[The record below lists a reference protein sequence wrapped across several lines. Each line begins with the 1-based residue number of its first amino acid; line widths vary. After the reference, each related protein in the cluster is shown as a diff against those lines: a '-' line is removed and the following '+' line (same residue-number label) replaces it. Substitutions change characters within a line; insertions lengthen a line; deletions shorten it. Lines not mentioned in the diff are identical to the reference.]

1 MCVYKRA
8 TTRSKLHFAA
18 FVAAAISTIIIGGNA
33 SAATTTGGI
42 ITEGNA
48 RWEYSLKTDGDNQ
61 ELSIMF
67 YDKDPDAT
75 TITVPSLA
83 DLTDGSVPGITATL
97 DTYFLKNAD
106 TAAQTTAYE
115 ATYPRRTATAST
127 TKLDMTNTSKIQ
139 ILGVKPIIDPN
150 TETELV
156 FGENMVIGDN
166 VDISVEYTV
175 CSSWSYNSRNRT
187 YSCKSSRVS
196 LNRSDIES
204 RFPNFKDMSTEDQLA
219 FAPTASDLG
228 CIISGWSMSTAPVAG
243 TCYIPDSSVY
253 YAPKTTTKRA
263 SKAFANYKLKLTNF
277 GDFNYLG
284 WNTFEGSTFNAANTT
299 MTIEHSGYMGGDIF
313 KNTNI
318 TKAIIKTEETG
329 PGLFRDCGDLTEVEF
344 ADNITK
350 VTNDTFAGTGITSL
364 DFSNTNIKNIGA
376 RAFDGVHLTSLNLSG
391 VNTIQ
396 YAAFR
401 DHTLTELTLPK
412 SIMKLEA
419 ASFKNDTLKKLTIA
433 YDTMQVGTTLPLSTI
448 IGKNEGWSGGSIAVE
463 ELNIIA
469 PYGANE
475 EVASTHL
482 NYDQYRWHTNCW
494 TGEYLETDI
503 RETNY
508 QAMKPYAW
516 DGKYQPTMEQC
527 YGAAVGYGW
536 VDRSEYG
543 GKSAYITSGNL
554 GYKFEDDFINVNSYK
569 NIIAPLYFYG
579 FASLKKLSIGEGIE
593 YVGSSAFDLQL
604 GSTIS
609 GPILDEVLLPA
620 NSLKG
625 IGNLAFAHNRFDT
638 DLPKSL
644 TFIGAGAFQYNNYL
658 DFNFDF
664 PNLVAVGDY
673 AFAETKARDVIF
685 TSSLKYIGNQVFEK
699 FYDYNSKT
707 LHDVTIDLDI
717 FGPEVNVPSLR
728 FNPAKNEW
736 SGQFGF
742 TAMIAGG
749 CYAPEYGTITF
760 TDKVQHEFPSL
771 FVTDALEK
779 KWGGR
784 HYEWFF
790 GIQGCGQGF
799 SAKKIDM
806 SKTGWKVLPKMMT
819 YGSYADE
826 FVLPEHLEVISERA
840 FNTAVIKEPLV
851 IPDSVKIIGDGA
863 FECSYLRYWSSGVPY
878 NPGKEL
884 SLIKINSLPSSLEYI
899 GDEAFYGLSTLT
911 ADLNAPNLYKVG
923 IRAFQGTNVRDVLI
937 PEGVTVLRE
946 GTFADAPSLRNITID
961 TDFGAAVTN
970 PVDRTINA
978 FQAPQSLINFF
989 SDIPEENRAE
999 KAWRFAV
1006 SKYMEDKTEWVNA
1019 RWENGVQVEEGHY
1032 KNSYDLVGKN
1042 FETFYTIFN
1051 QTMKS
1056 AQGTYSGSNGGQEL
1070 SGEHYGK
1077 VIFTDK
1083 NVTNVPGN
1091 IGVFSWLSYD
1101 EFDMSATEWT
1111 MLTTAW
1117 TPFGG
1122 ATIGELHLPHGLTTI
1137 NNCAFQ
1143 RATVEQPFSVPG
1155 SVETIS
1161 NNSFQFAKLNGIS
1174 FNSGTKTIASHAF
1187 EFAEITEPFA
1197 LPDTLITVDDYSFL
1211 LASGKITNMLPDSV
1225 KTIGNAAFFGSDM
1238 ADDVTI
1244 PGSVTKIGGSAFNAG
1259 PTDVH
1264 YDTVTIEPDLTTENT
1279 GWGDSGELVHQMFWN
1294 AKMDKMTIKSNRLVG
1309 YEKPDSE
1316 EVTWGDETRTVYY
1329 EEFWHMPFEE
1339 IEITNLPTITYAA
1352 FRNCEFLKKVDM
1364 GKNTNLRTI
1373 RDLAFKDDEKLE
1385 QVIFAPGIKDETVV
1399 INESAFE
1406 NTGFKT
1412 VGKAGSDFNLNAA
1425 HFDAAPKVF
1434 MNGKKIT
1441 KVEVPET
1448 YSNGTLPEKTFA
1460 NAPELTEATIDYRV
1474 KRIDNAAFSNDN
1486 KLKRIFIWGN
1496 TIVMDENLPDY
1507 HPPVLGGMGEGGSE
1521 SGSAETFGPTI
1532 PEGTDIYAY
1541 STSPTESYAAFN
1553 GRESFDGTFYPLD
1566 EVLYLTTN
1574 KTYVKIDDNKDFD
1587 KNGLTVYG
1595 LRRDGMVVESDSW
1608 AEYDDNSYSRHDA
1621 ELTFAKMEP
1630 TIEENPDFGT
1640 VWDTPVPKAELNF
1653 ANVNFETIDYE
1664 LVEDPEGPEGVKL
1677 INIIY
1682 TDKYTEGKPD
1692 TDVLPMS
1699 DDVDPI
1705 PFIPDIIPDTPVTSA
1720 INIFAYIT
1728 SFGTASGVLAV
1739 VIRNKLARSRR

>member
-1 MCVYKRA
+1 MCIYKRA

-106 TAAQTTAYE
+106 TAAQNTAYGS
-115 ATYPRRTATAST
+115 TYPRRTATAT
-127 TKLDMTNTSKIQ
+127 TNKLDMTNTSKIQ
-139 ILGVKPIIDPN
+139 ILGVKPIIDSSV
-150 TETELV
+150 ETELV

-166 VDISVEYTV
+166 ADISVEYTI
-175 CSSWSYNSRNRT
+175 CGSWSYNSRNKT
-187 YSCKSSRVS
+187 YSCNSRRVT

-204 RFPNFKDMSTEDQLA
+204 RFPNYKEMSVEDQLA

-228 CIISGWSMSTAPVAG
+228 CVISGWSMKTAPVSG
-243 TCYIPDSSVY
+243 TCYIPQESDY
-253 YAPKTTTKRA
+253 YLPRTTTKRV
-263 SKAFANYKLKLTNF
+263 SEAFANYKLKLTNF
-277 GDFNYLG
+277 GDFNYVG
-284 WNTFEGSTFNAANTT
+284 WGAFKNSTFNDANKT
-299 MTIEHSGYMGGDIF
+299 MTINMSGLMGSNIF
-313 KNTNI
+313 QNTNVE
-318 TKAIIKTEETG
+318 KAIIQTDQIG
-329 PGLFRDCGDLTEVEF
+329 AGLFRDCAYLTEFEF
-344 ADNITK
+344 AANISR
-350 VTNDTFAGTGITSL
+350 VPNDIFAGTGITSV
-364 DFSNTNIKNIGA
+364 DFTGTSITTIGP
-376 RAFDGVHLTSLNLSG
+376 RAFDGAAITSVNLNGISR
-391 VNTIQ
+391 IE

-401 DHTLTELTLPK
+401 NVKLTELLLPK
-412 SIMKLEA
+412 SLTKLEA
-419 ASFKNDTLKKLTIA
+419 SSFQSTTLKKLTIA
-433 YDTMQVGTTLPLSTI
+433 YDTMQIGMALPINVIL
-448 IGKNEGWSGGSIAVE
+448 GGYGWNAGSVSVE
-463 ELNIIA
+463 ELNVIA
-469 PYGANE
+469 PYAADE
-475 EVASTHL
+475 AVSQTHL
-482 NYDQYRWHTNCW
+482 NYDQYRWHVNCY
-494 TGEYLETDI
+494 TTEYLEDDLRDI
-503 RETNY
+503 NYTATNPWGWNSATQQY
-508 QAMKPYAW
+508 DKPTTGTCTAASYGYA
-516 DGKYQPTMEQC
+516 
-527 YGAAVGYGW
+527 W

-543 GKSAYITSGNL
+543 GKGAYIASGNL
-554 GYKFEDDFINVNSYK
+554 VYKLEDDFANANSYK

-579 FASLKKLSIGEGIE
+579 FTSLKKLSIGEGIE
-593 YVGSSAFDLQL
+593 YVGSSAFDYSW

-609 GPILDEVLLPA
+609 GPILDEVSLPA

-638 DLPKSL
+638 DLPQSL

-699 FYDYNSKT
+699 YYDYSSKT

-717 FGPEVNVPSLR
+717 FGTEVNVPSLR
-728 FNPAKNEW
+728 YNPAKNEW

-760 TDKVQHEFPSL
+760 TDKVQTEFPSNFL
-771 FVTDALEK
+771 TDYADAK
-779 KWGGR
+779 GWDGYG
-784 HYEWFF
+784 WFF
-790 GIQGCGQGF
+790 GLHGCGYGF
-799 SAKKIDM
+799 HADKIDM
-806 SKTGWKVLPKMMT
+806 SKTGWRVLPKMMT
-819 YGSYADE
+819 YGSYVDE
-826 FVLPEHLEVISERA
+826 FLLPEHLEAISERA
-840 FNTAVIKEPLV
+840 FNTAIIKEPLV
-851 IPDSVKIIGDGA
+851 IPDSVKVIGDAA
-863 FECSYLRYWSSGVPY
+863 FECAYLDKPSTTTPPY
-878 NPGKEL
+878 NPDREL
-884 SLIKINSLPSSLEYI
+884 TTIKIESLPTSLEYI

-911 ADLNAPNLYKVG
+911 ADLNAPNLYKLG
-923 IRAFQGTNVRDVLI
+923 TRAFQGTNVRDVLI
-937 PEGVTVLRE
+937 PEGVTTLRE

-961 TDFGAAVTN
+961 TDFGAAVAN
-970 PVDRTINA
+970 GVNRSPESFR
-978 FQAPQSLINFF
+978 APQSVKDFY
-989 SDIPEENRAE
+989 SDIEDTDLRNN
-999 KAWRFAV
+999 KIWRFAV
-1006 SKYMEDKTEWVNA
+1006 SKKLDDTKTSTTYGDNYNLA
-1019 RWENGVQVEEGHY
+1019 
-1032 KNSYDLVGKN
+1032 GKN

-1051 QTMKS
+1051 KTMNS
-1056 AQGTYSGSNGGQEL
+1056 ATSSRAGSNGGQEL

-1083 NVTNVPGN
+1083 NVTNIATSSG

-1122 ATIGELHLPHGLTTI
+1122 ATIGELHLPHGLETI

-1143 RATVEQPFSVPG
+1143 WATVEEPFEIPASVT
-1155 SVETIS
+1155 SITE
-1161 NNSFQFAKLNGIS
+1161 NSFQWAKLKGITMNDGLKDIKSSAFQWSEIENDLTLPETLETIGWAS
-1174 FNSGTKTIASHAF
+1174 FMEADVNIANA
-1187 EFAEITEPFA
+1187 
-1197 LPDTLITVDDYSFL
+1197 
-1211 LASGKITNMLPDSV
+1211 LPDSV
-1225 KTIGNAAFFGSDM
+1225 KKIDGAAFFGTDFT
-1238 ADDVTI
+1238 DNLVI
-1244 PGSVTKIGGSAFNAG
+1244 PGSVTTIGSSAFNAG
-1259 PTDVH
+1259 SADVH
-1264 YDTVTIEPDLTTENT
+1264 YDKVTIVPDLTIQTA
-1279 GWGDSGELVHQMFWN
+1279 SGQRVHQMFWN
-1294 AKMDKMTIKSNRLVG
+1294 TEIEKLVIDSNTLVAIEQGVDGPVSEWDNGEEFYNMAIK
-1309 YEKPDSE
+1309 
-1316 EVTWGDETRTVYY
+1316 EVTLNNI
-1329 EEFWHMPFEE
+1329 PK
-1339 IEITNLPTITYAA
+1339 ITYSAFNKCTKLEKVDLSRNTKIREIDDKAFMNDSKLHIIEFSPDIENETVVLGINSFTNTGFTTIGKKGSDFDLYAA
-1352 FRNCEFLKKVDM
+1352 HFDGSGTEVFSKMAALKKVDVPS
-1364 GKNTNLRTI
+1364 TFSSATI
-1373 RDLAFKDDEKLE
+1373 
-1385 QVIFAPGIKDETVV
+1385 
-1399 INESAFE
+1399 
-1406 NTGFKT
+1406 
-1412 VGKAGSDFNLNAA
+1412 
-1425 HFDAAPKVF
+1425 
-1434 MNGKKIT
+1434 
-1441 KVEVPET
+1441 
-1448 YSNGTLPEKTFA
+1448 PEKTFVD
-1460 NAPELTEATIDYRV
+1460 APELEEATIDYRV
-1474 KRIDNAAFSNDN
+1474 KRIDNAAFANDN

-1496 TIVMDENLPDY
+1496 TVVLDENLPDY
-1507 HPPVLGGMGEGGSE
+1507 VPPINGMGADGDEDPD
-1521 SGSAETFGPTI
+1521 AETFGPTI

-1541 STSPTESYAAFN
+1541 STSPTENYAAFN

-1621 ELTFAKMEP
+1621 ELSFAKMEP

-1692 TDVLPMS
+1692 TDVLPY
-1699 DDVDPI
+1699 VEPPVPI
-1705 PFIPDIIPDTPVTSA
+1705 PVPVPDSPVTSA
-1720 INIFAYIT
+1720 INIFAYIA
-1728 SFGTASGVLAV
+1728 SFGAASGVLAV
-1739 VIRNKLARSRR
+1739 VIRNKLARNRR

>member
-1 MCVYKRA
+1 MCIYNRA

-156 FGENMVIGDN
+156 FGENMVIGDQEAL
-166 VDISVEYTV
+166 IATFGV
-175 CSSWSYNSRNRT
+175 CLEGRTWVNKNKRYYGCNRT
-187 YSCKSSRVS
+187 GTRDFDVHGDAYANWSTMTSAQKLAYIGCNDASNINSSNYQSISPTNCFAYTSNQKTRTA
-196 LNRSDIES
+196 L
-204 RFPNFKDMSTEDQLA
+204 LGYA
-219 FAPTASDLG
+219 F
-228 CIISGWSMSTAPVAG
+228 SG
-243 TCYIPDSSVY
+243 
-253 YAPKTTTKRA
+253 
-263 SKAFANYKLKLTNF
+263 YKLKLTNF
-277 GDFNYLG
+277 VESNFNYIG
-284 WNTFEGSTFNAANTT
+284 GMSFKNSVFNAANTA
-299 MTIEHSGYMGGDIF
+299 MTIEGDAFWGIDIF
-313 KNTNI
+313 ANTNI
-318 TKAIIKTEETG
+318 TKAIIKTDTIG
-329 PGLFRDCGDLTEVEF
+329 AGIFRDCANLSEVEFDSSVTKVSDDAFAGSGLTSISFEGTNIKTIGPRAFEGGHLTNVNLSGINRIEYKAFRYNKDLTE
-344 ADNITK
+344 I
-350 VTNDTFAGTGITSL
+350 
-364 DFSNTNIKNIGA
+364 
-376 RAFDGVHLTSLNLSG
+376 
-391 VNTIQ
+391 
-396 YAAFR
+396 YM
-401 DHTLTELTLPK
+401 PK
-412 SIMKLEA
+412 SINYL
-419 ASFKNDTLKKLTIA
+419 KNAIFEGDSNLKKVTVA
-433 YDTMQVGTTLPLSTI
+433 YDTLSSGTILSFNMLF
-448 IGKNEGWSGGSIAVE
+448 GEGWQAGSVPVE
-463 ELNIIA
+463 ELTVLA

-475 EVASTHL
+475 QVSSTHVS
-482 NYDQYRWHTNCW
+482 YDDYRWHYDCKSM
-494 TGEYLETDI
+494 EYVE
-503 RETNY
+503 NY
-508 QAMKPYAW
+508 EPGPNSW
-516 DGKYQPTMEQC
+516 SEPSTHC
-527 YGAAVGYGW
+527 TAAAYGW
-536 VDRSEYG
+536 GGVDRSYYG
-543 GKSAYITSGNL
+543 GRNIANPDNAKL
-554 GYKFEDDFINVNSYK
+554 EDDYVDTSNYK
-569 NIIAPLYFYG
+569 NILAPMYFYG
-579 FASLKKLSIGEGIE
+579 LTNLKSLTIGEGYE
-593 YVGSSAFDLQL
+593 YIGSSAFDSQQGYYEGGPSL
-604 GSTIS
+604 STF
-609 GPILDEVLLPA
+609 VLPT

-625 IGNLAFAHNRFDT
+625 VGNLAFAHLKGDVDIPQSIEFFGAASFAYNINLEFD
-638 DLPKSL
+638 
-644 TFIGAGAFQYNNYL
+644 
-658 DFNFDF
+658 FDF
-664 PNLVAVGDY
+664 PNAKVLGDY
-673 AFAETKARDVIF
+673 AFMTTRPHDITLNSKLV
-685 TSSLKYIGNQVFEK
+685 YIG
-699 FYDYNSKT
+699 YNPFGT
-707 LHDVTIDLDI
+707 YRTQDAHLIHDVTVDLDLFSPDI
-717 FGPEVNVPSLR
+717 VVAPIKNLWKPEIYENG
-728 FNPAKNEW
+728 
-736 SGQFGF
+736 GQFHF
-742 TAMIAGG
+742 TNIIAGMG
-749 CYAPEYGTITF
+749 SSPHYGTITF
-760 TDKVQHEFPSL
+760 TNRVQTEFPSEFL
-771 FVTDALEK
+771 TIYAEK
-779 KWGGR
+779 TGWSG
-784 HYEWFF
+784 YLWFF
-790 GIQGCGQGF
+790 GIQGYGQGF
-799 SAKKIDM
+799 NAEKIDM

-826 FVLPEHLEVISERA
+826 FLLPEHLEAIEERA
-840 FNTAVIKEPLV
+840 FNNAVIKEPLV
-851 IPDSVKIIGDGA
+851 IPDSVKVIGDAA
-863 FECSYLRYWSSGVPY
+863 FECAYLNKPGVTTPPY
-878 NPGKEL
+878 NPDREL
-884 SLIKINSLPSSLEYI
+884 TTIKIESLPTSLEYI
-899 GDEAFYGLSTLT
+899 GDEAFYGLGTLT
-911 ADLNAPNLYKVG
+911 ADLNAPNLYRVG

-946 GTFADAPSLRNITID
+946 GTFANAPSLRNITID

-970 PVDRTINA
+970 PVDRSANA
-978 FQAPQSLINFF
+978 FHAPQSLINFYA
-989 SDIPEENRAE
+989 SAPEEKRAE
-999 KAWRFAV
+999 KIWRYAI
-1006 SKYMEDKTEWVNA
+1006 SKNLDDRQYWEIPGYYDDDGNWVPTQ
-1019 RWENGVQVEEGHY
+1019 RIPY
-1032 KNSYDLVGKN
+1032 TMVGKN

-1051 QTMKS
+1051 KTMNS
-1056 AQGTYSGSNGGQEL
+1056 ATSSRAGSNGGQEL